1 MSVIPAQV
9 DHRIPAADGYSL
21 AASHFDASPT
31 DTVVLI
37 NSATAVPRQFYE
49 RLASYFQSRGW
60 SAVTY
65 DYRGIGESKPR
76 SLRGF
81 NATMRDWALL
91 DMTAVVNWVDREL
104 SPERLFAIGHSFGG
118 QALGMIG
125 NVTRRHIRPADYG
138 LERLQHVGF
147 FRDDSEPLWREVIEW
162 L

>member
-9 DHRIPAADGYSL
+9 DHRISAADGYSL

-104 SPERLFAIGHSFGG
+104 SPERLFAIVRYSTSCIMR
-118 QALGMIG
+118 AWSKSI
-125 NVTRRHIRPADYG
+125 
-138 LERLQHVGF
+138 
-147 FRDDSEPLWREVIEW
+147 
-162 L
+162 